1 MNAKAYIE
9 HGVLCV
15 IGTHSTDQG
24 EIPFSCMTP
33 VEGECQEG
41 PIDVGSELP
50 ENITQALDK
59 IHDTAMSKVNEEKMK
74 LAVRDVVLRARVN
87 DQNAIATIVE
97 CKKAAPYSEQ
107 ARRMVKLLALFIRNN
122 PVGKSTIGN
131 EAVTQRQLT
140 TSIKTALTAP
150 SAMHYGVAVV
160 ALVPSSRTNPV
171 ILLANG
177 PELDAEHFNM
187 ILAALPEEERP
198 TVIDGTCK
206 LGYTIAQARRIQA
219 VRNGSAPVSSI
230 SQMAGYELGE

>member
-9 HGVLCV
+9 NGVLCV
-15 IGTHSTDQG
+15 VGTHDTGHG
-24 EIPFSCMTP
+24 EIPFSCMAP

-50 ENITQALDK
+50 ENITKALDQ
-59 IHDTAMSKVNEEKMK
+59 IHDTAMAKVSEEKMK
-74 LAVRDVVLRARVN
+74 LAVRDVVLRARVG

-97 CKKAAPYSEQ
+97 CRKAAPHSRQ
-107 ARRMVKLLALFIRNN
+107 AQRMVKLLGLFIKNN
-122 PVGKSTIGN
+122 PVGKTTIGN

-140 TSIKTALTAP
+140 TSIQKALTAP

-177 PELDAEHFNM
+177 PELDEEHFNM
-187 ILAALPEEERP
+187 ILAALPEDQRA
-198 TVIDGTCK
+198 TVVDGTCK